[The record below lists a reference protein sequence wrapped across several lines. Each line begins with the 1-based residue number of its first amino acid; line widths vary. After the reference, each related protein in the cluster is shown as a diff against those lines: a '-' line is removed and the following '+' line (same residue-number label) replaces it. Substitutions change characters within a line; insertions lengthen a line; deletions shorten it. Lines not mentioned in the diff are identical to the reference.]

1 MDTTKQNAKQ
11 AVALT
16 TILTLFVAGFEL
28 LIAFTKYRAGMNFLD
43 LTTYVTQNK
52 YIYFMLLMIA
62 NLALFPAAFL
72 LFKTNGIS
80 LKNEICS
87 KKTLG
92 KDILYGIIALAGTEI
107 VGLVSILADK
117 GKTEMAYV
125 MTKPSAEII
134 ILWFIS
140 LGLVSGIIKEIFF
153 RGLAK
158 IFAGKVK
165 GDIVAKQGGDASYSG
180 IVISGIV
187 RSFYVDADGNDITQ
201 FFSIEGSSCAD
212 SGMVGFNEIQATWE
226 ALEDST
232 VMLFEVKE
240 IKKLINENVRLKD
253 FWMKSLE
260 SGMRYKIYRENG
272 FLVENATERYLSFRN
287 RYPDLSGRVAQRHIA
302 TYLGIA
308 PETLSRIRN
317 SLKE

>member
-1 MDTTKQNAKQ
+1 MDKKYIVNK
-11 AVALT
+11 VL
-16 TILTLFVAGFEL
+16 EL
-28 LIAFTKYRAGMNFLD
+28 ANRYDAD
-43 LTTYVTQNK
+43 LTEDDISKVIAVSRFK
-52 YIYFMLLMIA
+52 VYF
-62 NLALFPAAFL
+62 
-72 LFKTNGIS
+72 
-80 LKNEICS
+80 
-87 KKTLG
+87 
-92 KDILYGIIALAGTEI
+92 
-107 VGLVSILADK
+107 
-117 GKTEMAYV
+117 
-125 MTKPSAEII
+125 
-134 ILWFIS
+134 
-140 LGLVSGIIKEIFF
+140 
-153 RGLAK
+153 
-158 IFAGKVK
+158 K

-240 IKKLINENVRLKD
+240 IKKLIDENVRLKD

-272 FLVENATERYLSFRN
+272 FLVENATERYLSFRK